1 MSDITPLRLGSKYI
15 LLDLLGTGG
24 MAEVF
29 RGKLIGDKGFE
40 KLIVIKQLL
49 EHVAKEPELVEHF
62 TSEARL
68 AALLQHEN
76 IATIYDFGE
85 VDGRYFMAMEYLFG
99 KDLQSVIKA
108 CNSKKSFSP
117 EFALMISQK
126 ICEAMG
132 YAHSLTDLQGKPLKI
147 IHRDLTP
154 HNIFLTYDGKVKIID
169 FGIAKTEMHDN
180 KTRVGVVKGKITYMS
195 PEQLAGDDLDS
206 RSDIFSIGILL
217 YEMLSGRRMY
227 TGDTAALIRKAIT
240 ADYER
245 LETIVP
251 GMDPIIY
258 GILHKALAVDPA
270 DRYQS
275 CEELQLDIEKCLGNV
290 STGYDHREL
299 KTFMLRLFSREYQNE
314 KEHGLKAIQAAKQF
328 EEVTRDDTEK
338 TRLFS
343 PDINKAEKD
352 APAVRKPQKS
362 RFKIGGRRVLPG
374 IALLFLLLFSYLI
387 YLSKENDPEKEAVS
401 AIQGTAGQVV
411 RDEAKITEAVAPAA
425 EVSPDY
431 QKRRTV
437 ERMTKLAENALAI
450 DNLSVPAGNNA
461 FFYYQEIE
469 RVDPGNHLAQDGY
482 RRISDRYAELAE
494 GAISNRQYAEAMR
507 LVEKGMAVYPD
518 SGRLA
523 DLQGH
528 LEAERNTLIKD
539 LARRAEEKLSENMLT
554 TPADD
559 CALKYYREIA
569 AIDADN
575 SLIQEGFRKIGDR
588 YALLADSAFRK
599 LDFDS
604 ARHFVNEGVAVD
616 PDNYRLQI
624 LERELLKS
632 TPEMIMKGVEKNL
645 KSFF

>member
-1 MSDITPLRLGSKYI
+1 MSEITPLRLGNKYI

-40 KLIVIKQLL
+40 KLIVIKQLFA
-49 EHVAKEPELVEHF
+49 HVAKEPELVEHF
-62 TSEARL
+62 TGEARL

-76 IATIYDFGE
+76 IATIYDFGKA
-85 VDGRYFMAMEYLFG
+85 DGHYFMAMEYLFG
-99 KDLQSVIKA
+99 KDLQSVIQA
-108 CNSKKSFSP
+108 ANTDKSFSP
-117 EFALMISQK
+117 QYALMITLK
-126 ICEAMG
+126 VCEAMG
-132 YAHSLTDLQGKPLKI
+132 YAHSLADLQGKPLKI

-195 PEQLAGDDLDS
+195 PEQLSGDDLDS

-227 TGDTAALIRKAIT
+227 TGDTASLIRKAIT
-240 ADYER
+240 VEYER
-245 LETIVP
+245 LESIVP
-251 GMDPIIY
+251 GLDSVIY
-258 GILHKALAVDPA
+258 GILDKALTIDPA

-275 CEELQLDIEKCLGNV
+275 CEEMQLDIEKCL
-290 STGYDHREL
+290 STLSLGYDYRLL
-299 KTFMLRLFSREYQNE
+299 KTFMVNLFSREYQVE
-314 KEHGLKAIQAAKQF
+314 KAHGIKALQAARQF
-328 EEVTRDDTEK
+328 EAMSAGDSDK
-338 TRLFS
+338 TLFFS
-343 PDINKAEKD
+343 PGINKGEKSES
-352 APAVRKPQKS
+352 PGRKQKKS
-362 RFKIGGRRVLPG
+362 GILIDGRHLLPG
-374 IALLFLLLFSYLI
+374 IVILCSILFI
-387 YLSKENDPEKEAVS
+387 YLMFFNKQAEPEKEVTAALQESVE
-401 AIQGTAGQVV
+401 QGDREVV
-411 RDEAKITEAVAPAA
+411 TTEAVLTSDKQGPA
-425 EVSPDY
+425 Y
-431 QKRRTV
+431 QKRQTV
-437 ERMTKLAENALAI
+437 ERLLLQAENALAI
-450 DNLSVPAGNNA
+450 GNLSVPAGTNA

-469 RVDPGNHLAQDGY
+469 RIDPGNHRVQDGF

-494 GAISNRQYAEAMR
+494 REIGKRQYAEAMR
-507 LVEKGMAVYPD
+507 LVAKGMIVYPESD
-518 SGRLA
+518 RLKA
-523 DLQGH
+523 IQNRLDTERTKLINDLS
-528 LEAERNTLIKD
+528 
-539 LARRAEEKLSENMLT
+539 RRAEEKIAENMLT

-559 CALKYYREIA
+559 CALKYYREIE

-575 SLIQEGFRKIGDR
+575 GLIKEGFRKIGDR
-588 YALLADSAFRK
+588 YALLADSSFRQ

-604 ARHFVNEGVAVD
+604 ARHFVSEGIDVD

>member
-1 MSDITPLRLGSKYI
+1 MSEITPLRLGNKYI

-40 KLIVIKQLL
+40 KLIVIKQLF

-76 IATIYDFGE
+76 IATIYDFGKA
-85 VDGRYFMAMEYLFG
+85 DGRYFMAMEYLFG
-99 KDLQSVIKA
+99 KDLQSVIQA
-108 CNSKKSFSP
+108 ANTDKSFSP
-117 EFALMISQK
+117 QYALMITLK
-126 ICEAMG
+126 VCEAMG
-132 YAHSLTDLQGKPLKI
+132 YAHSLADLQGKPLKI

-195 PEQLAGDDLDS
+195 PEQLSGDDLDS
-206 RSDIFSIGILL
+206 RSDIFSIGIML

-240 ADYER
+240 VDYER
-245 LETIVP
+245 LESVVP
-251 GMDPIIY
+251 GLDPVIY
-258 GILHKALAVDPA
+258 GILDKALTINPA

-275 CEELQLDIEKCLGNV
+275 CEDMQLDIEKCLSTV
-290 STGYDHREL
+290 SLGYDHRLL
-299 KTFMLRLFSREYQNE
+299 KTFMVNLFSREYQVE
-314 KEHGLKAIQAAKQF
+314 KAHGIKALQAARQF
-328 EEVTRDDTEK
+328 EEMSAVDSEK
-338 TRLFS
+338 TLIFS
-343 PDINKAEKD
+343 PGINEAEKSES
-352 APAVRKPQKS
+352 PGRKSKKS
-362 RFKIGGRRVLPG
+362 GILIDGRRLLSG
-374 IALLFLLLFSYLI
+374 IVILSFILFI
-387 YLSKENDPEKEAVS
+387 YLMFFNKQAEPEKEVAAALQDRVE
-401 AIQGTAGQVV
+401 QGGKDEVV
-411 RDEAKITEAVAPAA
+411 ITEVVSTSDKRSPA
-425 EVSPDY
+425 Y
-431 QKRRTV
+431 QKKQTV
-437 ERMTKLAENALAI
+437 EHLLQQAENALAI
-450 DNLSVPAGNNA
+450 GNLSVPAGTNA

-469 RVDPGNHLAQDGY
+469 RIDPGNHRVQDGF

-494 GAISNRQYAEAMR
+494 REIGKKQYAEAMR
-507 LVEKGMAVYPD
+507 LVAKGMIVYPESD
-518 SGRLA
+518 RLKA
-523 DLQGH
+523 IQNRLDT
-528 LEAERNTLIKD
+528 ERTIIIRD
-539 LARRAEEKLSENMLT
+539 LARRAEEKIAENMLT

-559 CALKYYREIA
+559 CALKYYREIE

-575 SLIQEGFRKIGDR
+575 GLIKEGFRKIGDR
-588 YALLADSAFRK
+588 YALLADSAFRR

-604 ARHFVNEGVAVD
+604 ARHFVSEGIGID

-632 TPEMIMKGVEKNL
+632 KPEMIMKGVEKNL

>member
-1 MSDITPLRLGSKYI
+1 MSEISPLRLGSKYI

-24 MAEVF
+24 MAEVL

-76 IATIYDFGE
+76 IATIYDFGA

-99 KDLQSVIKA
+99 KDLQYVIKA
-108 CNSKKSFSP
+108 GKGKKSFSP

-195 PEQLAGDDLDS
+195 PEQLAGDDIDS

-227 TGDTAALIRKAIT
+227 TGDTAVLIRKAIT
-240 ADYER
+240 VDYER

-251 GMDPIIY
+251 GLDPFIY

-275 CEELQLDIEKCLGNV
+275 CEEMQLDIEKCLGNV
-290 STGYDHREL
+290 STGYDHRVL
-299 KTFMLRLFSREYQNE
+299 KTFMLSLFSREYQIE

-328 EEVTRDDTEK
+328 EARTADDTEK
-338 TRLFS
+338 TSIFS
-343 PDINKAEKD
+343 PGIKKAEKES
-352 APAVRKPQKS
+352 PAVPKPQKS
-362 RFKIGGRRVLPG
+362 RFEINGRRVLPG
-374 IALLFLLLFSYLI
+374 IALLFLLLFSFLI
-387 YLSKENDPEKEAVS
+387 FLNNDTDPEKEVA
-401 AIQGTAGQVV
+401 TANQEATGQVV
-411 RDEAKITEAVAPAA
+411 QDESKITKTVTPVAN
-425 EVSPDY
+425 VSPDH
-431 QKRRTV
+431 QKRQTV
-437 ERMTKLAENALAI
+437 ERLTKLAENALAI
-450 DNLSVPAGNNA
+450 DNLSVPAGTNA
-461 FFYYQEIE
+461 LFYYQEID
-469 RVDPGNHLAQDGY
+469 RVDPGNQRVQDGY

-494 GAISNRQYAEAMR
+494 GAISSRQYAEAMR
-507 LVEKGMAVYPD
+507 LVEKGMAVYPG

-523 DLQGH
+523 ALQGR

-539 LARRAEEKLSENMLT
+539 LARRAEEKLSKNMLT

-575 SLIQEGFRKIGDR
+575 SMIQEGFRKIGDR
-588 YALLADSAFRK
+588 YALLGDSAFRK

-604 ARHFVNEGVAVD
+604 ARHFVSEGMAVD
-616 PDNYRLQI
+616 PDNYRLQL

>member
-1 MSDITPLRLGSKYI
+1 MSEITPLRLGNKYI

-40 KLIVIKQLL
+40 KLIVIKQLFA
-49 EHVAKEPELVEHF
+49 HVAKEPELVEHF
-62 TSEARL
+62 TGEARL

-76 IATIYDFGE
+76 IATIYDFGKA
-85 VDGRYFMAMEYLFG
+85 DGHYFMAMEYLFG
-99 KDLQSVIKA
+99 KDLQSVIQA
-108 CNSKKSFSP
+108 ANTDKSFSP
-117 EFALMISQK
+117 QYALMITLK
-126 ICEAMG
+126 VCEAMG
-132 YAHSLTDLQGKPLKI
+132 YAHSLADLQGKPLKI

-195 PEQLAGDDLDS
+195 PEQLSGDDLDS

-227 TGDTAALIRKAIT
+227 TGDTASLIRKAIT
-240 ADYER
+240 VDYER
-245 LETIVP
+245 LESIVP
-251 GMDPIIY
+251 GLDSVIY
-258 GILHKALAVDPA
+258 GILDKALTIDPA

-275 CEELQLDIEKCLGNV
+275 CEEMQLDIEKCL
-290 STGYDHREL
+290 STLSLGYDYRLL
-299 KTFMLRLFSREYQNE
+299 KTFMVNLFSREYQVE
-314 KEHGLKAIQAAKQF
+314 KAHGIKALQAARQF
-328 EEVTRDDTEK
+328 EAMSAGDSDK
-338 TRLFS
+338 TLFFS
-343 PDINKAEKD
+343 PGINKGEKSES
-352 APAVRKPQKS
+352 PGRKQKKS
-362 RFKIGGRRVLPG
+362 GILIDGRHLLPG
-374 IALLFLLLFSYLI
+374 IVILCSILFI
-387 YLSKENDPEKEAVS
+387 YLMFFNKQAEPEKEVTAALQESVE
-401 AIQGTAGQVV
+401 QGDREVV
-411 RDEAKITEAVAPAA
+411 TTEAVLTSDKQGPA
-425 EVSPDY
+425 Y
-431 QKRRTV
+431 QKRQTV
-437 ERMTKLAENALAI
+437 ERLLLQAENALAI
-450 DNLSVPAGNNA
+450 GNLSVPAGTNA

-469 RVDPGNHLAQDGY
+469 RIDPGNHRVQDGF

-494 GAISNRQYAEAMR
+494 REIGKRQYAEAMR
-507 LVEKGMAVYPD
+507 LVAKGMIVYPESD
-518 SGRLA
+518 RLKA
-523 DLQGH
+523 IQNRLDTERTKLINDLS
-528 LEAERNTLIKD
+528 
-539 LARRAEEKLSENMLT
+539 RRAEEKIAENMLT

-559 CALKYYREIA
+559 CALKYYREIE

-575 SLIQEGFRKIGDR
+575 GLIKEGFRKIGDR
-588 YALLADSAFRK
+588 YALLADSSFRQ

-604 ARHFVNEGVAVD
+604 ARHFVSEGIDVD

>member
-1 MSDITPLRLGSKYI
+1 MSEITPLRLGNKYI

-40 KLIVIKQLL
+40 KLIVIKQLFA
-49 EHVAKEPELVEHF
+49 HVAKEPELVEHF
-62 TSEARL
+62 TGEARL

-76 IATIYDFGE
+76 IATIYDFGKA
-85 VDGRYFMAMEYLFG
+85 DGHYFMAMEYLFG
-99 KDLQSVIKA
+99 KDLQSVIQA
-108 CNSKKSFSP
+108 ANTDKSFSP
-117 EFALMISQK
+117 QYALMITLK
-126 ICEAMG
+126 VCEAMG
-132 YAHSLTDLQGKPLKI
+132 YAHSLADLQGKPLKI

-195 PEQLAGDDLDS
+195 PEQLSGDDLDS

-227 TGDTAALIRKAIT
+227 TGETAALIRKAIT
-240 ADYER
+240 VDYER
-245 LETIVP
+245 LESIVP
-251 GMDPIIY
+251 GLDSVIY
-258 GILHKALAVDPA
+258 GILDKALTIDPA

-275 CEELQLDIEKCLGNV
+275 CEEMQLDIEKCL
-290 STGYDHREL
+290 STLSLGYDYRLL
-299 KTFMLRLFSREYQNE
+299 KTFMVNLFSREYQVE
-314 KEHGLKAIQAAKQF
+314 KAHGIKALQAARQF
-328 EEVTRDDTEK
+328 EAMSAGDSDK
-338 TRLFS
+338 TLFFS
-343 PDINKAEKD
+343 PDINKGEKSES
-352 APAVRKPQKS
+352 PGRKQKKS
-362 RFKIGGRRVLPG
+362 GILIDGRRLLPG
-374 IALLFLLLFSYLI
+374 IVILCSILFI
-387 YLSKENDPEKEAVS
+387 YLMFFNKQAEPEKEVTAALQESVE
-401 AIQGTAGQVV
+401 QGDREVV
-411 RDEAKITEAVAPAA
+411 ITEAVLTSDKQGPA
-425 EVSPDY
+425 Y
-431 QKRRTV
+431 QKRQTV
-437 ERMTKLAENALAI
+437 ERLLLQAENALAI
-450 DNLSVPAGNNA
+450 GNLSVPAGTNA

-469 RVDPGNHLAQDGY
+469 RIDPGNHRVQDGF

-494 GAISNRQYAEAMR
+494 REIGKRQYAEAMR
-507 LVEKGMAVYPD
+507 LVAKGMIVYPESD
-518 SGRLA
+518 RLKA
-523 DLQGH
+523 IQNRLDTERTKLINDLS
-528 LEAERNTLIKD
+528 
-539 LARRAEEKLSENMLT
+539 RRAEEKIAENMLT

-559 CALKYYREIA
+559 CALKYYREIE

-575 SLIQEGFRKIGDR
+575 GLIKEGFRKIGDR
-588 YALLADSAFRK
+588 YALLADSSFRQ

-604 ARHFVNEGVAVD
+604 ARHFVSEGIDVD

>member
-1 MSDITPLRLGSKYI
+1 MSEITPLRLGNKYI

-40 KLIVIKQLL
+40 KLIVIKQLF

-76 IATIYDFGE
+76 IATIYDFGKA
-85 VDGRYFMAMEYLFG
+85 DGRYFMAMEYLFG
-99 KDLQSVIKA
+99 KDLQSVIQA
-108 CNSKKSFSP
+108 ANTDKSFSP
-117 EFALMISQK
+117 QYALMITLK
-126 ICEAMG
+126 VCEAMG
-132 YAHSLTDLQGKPLKI
+132 YAHSLADLQGKPLKI

-154 HNIFLTYDGKVKIID
+154 HNIFLTYEGKVKIID

-195 PEQLAGDDLDS
+195 PEQLSGDDLDS

-227 TGDTAALIRKAIT
+227 SGDTAALIRKAIT
-240 ADYER
+240 VDYER
-245 LETIVP
+245 LESVVP
-251 GMDPIIY
+251 GLDPVIY
-258 GILHKALAVDPA
+258 GILDKALTIDPA

-275 CEELQLDIEKCLGNV
+275 CEEMQLDIEKCLSTV
-290 STGYDHREL
+290 SLGYDHRLL
-299 KTFMLRLFSREYQNE
+299 KTFMVSLFSREYQVE
-314 KEHGLKAIQAAKQF
+314 KAHGIKALQAARLF
-328 EEVTRDDTEK
+328 EVNSAGDSEK
-338 TRLFS
+338 TLIFS
-343 PDINKAEKD
+343 PGINEGETSES
-352 APAVRKPQKS
+352 PGRKQKKS
-362 RFKIGGRRVLPG
+362 GILIDGRRLLPG
-374 IALLFLLLFSYLI
+374 IVILCFILFI
-387 YLSKENDPEKEAVS
+387 YLMFFNKQAEPEKEVAAALQDRVE
-401 AIQGTAGQVV
+401 QGG
-411 RDEAKITEAVAPAA
+411 RDEVVITEAVSTSNKRSPA
-425 EVSPDY
+425 Y
-431 QKRRTV
+431 QKRQTV
-437 ERMTKLAENALAI
+437 ERLLQQAENALAI
-450 DNLSVPAGNNA
+450 GNLSVPAGTNA

-469 RVDPGNHLAQDGY
+469 RIDPGNHRVQDGF

-494 GAISNRQYAEAMR
+494 REIGKRQYAEAMR
-507 LVEKGMAVYPD
+507 LVAKGMTVYPESD
-518 SGRLA
+518 RLKA
-523 DLQGH
+523 IQNRLDT
-528 LEAERNTLIKD
+528 ERAIIIRD
-539 LARRAEEKLSENMLT
+539 LARRADEKIAENMLT

-559 CALKYYREIA
+559 CALKYYREIE

-575 SLIQEGFRKIGDR
+575 GLIKEGFRKIGDR
-588 YALLADSAFRK
+588 YALLADSAFRQ

-604 ARHFVNEGVAVD
+604 ARHFVSEGIGVD

-632 TPEMIMKGVEKNL
+632 KPEMIMKGVEKNL

>member
-1 MSDITPLRLGSKYI
+1 MSEIAPLRLGNKYI

-40 KLIVIKQLL
+40 KLIVIKQLF

-76 IATIYDFGE
+76 IATIYDFGKA
-85 VDGRYFMAMEYLFG
+85 DGRYFMAMEYLFG
-99 KDLQSVIKA
+99 KDLQSVIQA
-108 CNSKKSFSP
+108 ANTDKSFSP
-117 EFALMISQK
+117 QYALMITLK
-126 ICEAMG
+126 VCEAMG
-132 YAHSLTDLQGKPLKI
+132 YAHSLADLQGKPLKI

-195 PEQLAGDDLDS
+195 PEQLSGDDLDS
-206 RSDIFSIGILL
+206 RSDIFSIGIML

-240 ADYER
+240 VDYER
-245 LETIVP
+245 LESVVP
-251 GMDPIIY
+251 GLDPVIY
-258 GILHKALAVDPA
+258 GILDKALTIDPA

-275 CEELQLDIEKCLGNV
+275 CEDMQLDIEKCLSTV
-290 STGYDHREL
+290 SLGYDHRLL
-299 KTFMLRLFSREYQNE
+299 KTFMVNLFSREYQVE
-314 KEHGLKAIQAAKQF
+314 KAHGIKALQAARQF
-328 EEVTRDDTEK
+328 EEMSAVDSEK
-338 TRLFS
+338 TLFFS
-343 PDINKAEKD
+343 PGINEGEKSES
-352 APAVRKPQKS
+352 PGRKQKKS
-362 RFKIGGRRVLPG
+362 GILIDGRRLLSG
-374 IALLFLLLFSYLI
+374 IVILSFILFI
-387 YLSKENDPEKEAVS
+387 YLMFFNKQAEPEKEVAAALQERVE
-401 AIQGTAGQVV
+401 QGS
-411 RDEAKITEAVAPAA
+411 RDEVVTTEVVSTSDKRSPA
-425 EVSPDY
+425 Y
-431 QKRRTV
+431 QKRQTV
-437 ERMTKLAENALAI
+437 ERLLQQAENALAI
-450 DNLSVPAGNNA
+450 GNLSVPAGTNA

-469 RVDPGNHLAQDGY
+469 RIDPGNHRVQDGF

-494 GAISNRQYAEAMR
+494 REIGKRQYAEAMR
-507 LVEKGMAVYPD
+507 LVAKGMIVYPESD
-518 SGRLA
+518 RLKA
-523 DLQGH
+523 IQNRLDT
-528 LEAERNTLIKD
+528 ERTIIIRD
-539 LARRAEEKLSENMLT
+539 LARRAEEKIAENMLT

-559 CALKYYREIA
+559 CALKYYREIE

-575 SLIQEGFRKIGDR
+575 GLIKEGFRKIGDR
-588 YALLADSAFRK
+588 YALLADSAFRQ

-604 ARHFVNEGVAVD
+604 ARHFVSEGIGID

-632 TPEMIMKGVEKNL
+632 KPEMIMKGVEKNL